1 MTVTDWV
8 IITINIADRCSHRL
22 DKIQINMLK
31 IVHISFAFM
40 TLISFVGRIILSE
53 TCPKLLERKVLKI
66 APHVIDTLL
75 LVTGITLVFQGNW
88 LSGQYDWIIAKFAAL
103 FGYIGFGVVAMRHR
117 GMVKWLAFAGAIACF
132 IYIGDVAVTKQPWF
146 L

>member
-1 MTVTDWV
+1 
-8 IITINIADRCSHRL
+8 
-22 DKIQINMLK
+22 
-31 IVHISFAFM
+31 M